1 MKYSMDIV
9 GPLPRSSSQCKYL
22 LILTDYFTKWVEAEA
37 YADIKDSD
45 VESFIWKNRIYRFG
59 VPQEIVH

>member
-9 GPLPRSSSQCKYL
+9 GPLPKANDQWKYL

-37 YADIKDSD
+37 YVEIKDSD
-45 VESFIWKNRIYRFG
+45 VESLY
-59 VPQEIVH
+59 EET